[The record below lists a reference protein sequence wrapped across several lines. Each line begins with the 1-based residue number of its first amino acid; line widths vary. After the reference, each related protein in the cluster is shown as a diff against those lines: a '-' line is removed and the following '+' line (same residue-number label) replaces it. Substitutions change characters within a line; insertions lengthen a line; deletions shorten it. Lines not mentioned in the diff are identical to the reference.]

1 MAKRYRVGFVRG
13 DGVGPEIVDAALE
26 VVPHLELDVELVELK
41 AGYGLYERTG
51 RAVEEGFFEEARELD
66 AIIKGPLYTPPH
78 DPSFKSVNVLIRREL
93 DLYANVRPFKSF
105 RGISQKDFNFVIF
118 RENTEGEYVGV
129 EGMFGN
135 IAVSLRFVSRR
146 GSERISR
153 AAFQYAR
160 ARGFERVTVVHKAN
174 ILKLSDGLFRQTFF
188 DVAGEYPEVV
198 ADEVIVDAAAYA
210 LVKNP
215 ERFQVLVTPNLY
227 GDILSDLAGGLV
239 GSLGLC
245 GSASI
250 GDKTGVF
257 EPVHGVA
264 LDIAGK
270 GVANPVGMLTA
281 LKLMLEYLGQ
291 KHGDAETLR
300 KAEALERSIRRVL
313 EDRRVWTPDLGGRRG
328 TRDVVAAVVEEV
340 SQVLQQT
347 R

>member
-1 MAKRYRVGFVRG
+1 MAKRYRIGFVKG
-13 DGVGPEIVDAALE
+13 DGVGPEIIEAALE
-26 VVPHLELDVELVELK
+26 VLPHLELDVELVELE
-41 AGYGLYERTG
+41 AGYRFYEMTG
-51 RAVEEGFFEEARELD
+51 KVVEEGFFEEAKRLD
-66 AIIKGPLYTPPH
+66 AIIKGPLYTPSH

-105 RGISQKDFNFVIF
+105 RGVSLKDFDFVIF

-129 EGMFGN
+129 EGMFGD

-153 AAFQYAR
+153 LAFFYAK
-160 ARGFERVTVVHKAN
+160 ARGYKRVTAVHKAN

-188 DVAGEYPEVV
+188 NVAESFPEIV
-198 ADEVIVDAAAYA
+198 ADEVIVDTAAYA

-215 ERFQVLVTPNLY
+215 EKFQVLVTPNLY
-227 GDILSDLAGGLV
+227 GDILSDLAGGLL

-245 GSASI
+245 GSALI
-250 GDKTGVF
+250 GDVVGVF

-264 LDIAGK
+264 YDIAGK
-270 GVANPVGMLTA
+270 GVANPVGMLIA

-291 KHGDAETLR
+291 RYGNLETLR
-300 KAEALERSIRRVL
+300 KAEVLENSIRRVL
-313 EDRRVWTPDLGGRRG
+313 EVRRVWTPDLGGQHG

-340 SQVLQQT
+340 SDTLRQT